1 MRGWRMKGT
10 VSGDED
16 SRVRGEI
23 RNAELESKF
32 KGYRGS
38 GIGVVDQHIQTPPLF
53 PIHLLK
59 QASYFTL
66 LA

>member
-1 MRGWRMKGT
+1 MRTPG
-10 VSGDED
+10 SE
-16 SRVRGEI
+16 GEI